1 MYTVIEGGVTAAA
14 GFQTASTA
22 AGIKYKNR
30 KDMAMIYS
38 EKPCKAAGTF
48 TTNIVK
54 AAPVKWDQKIV
65 KESEY
70 AQAVVINAGIANACT
85 GAEGMGYCAETAQA
99 ASAALKVPE
108 SAVLVASTGVI
119 GMQLPMDKLKAGIA
133 AMAPELSGTIE
144 SGTEAAKSIMTTDT
158 RKKEVAV
165 QFEIGGKTVTVGGM
179 CKGSGMIHPNM
190 CTMLSFVTTD
200 IAISR
205 ELLQE
210 ALSADVKDTYN
221 MISVDGDTSTNDTC
235 LVLANGMA
243 GNAEI
248 TEKNADYEE
257 FCKAL
262 NYVNETLA
270 KKMAGDGEGCTALFE
285 VKVIGAE
292 SKAQAVTLSKSI
304 ITSSLTKAAI
314 FGHDANWGRIL
325 CAMGYSGAQFD
336 PEKDDDAAEE
346 AAAVAAFAQ
355 NPDDISME
363 FPGENQVCLHV
374 SDAYQAYAAE
384 MGYTAYLDFFWMKNA
399 FLIDYLAD
407 TIRGEGYQLGI
418 ISSKDGF
425 VRCLDETGEKEYQYP
440 LYHLSGNEIQSHG
453 TMTYEGPKSIVFF
466 HAYQAGSPDTYRYY
480 QYQDGTMR
488 TPYLSASDGKDH
500 TAASELI
507 VYSGEYGCAD
517 TLLAAFFDYQAESLS
532 GELLKTLASQ
542 KIYSVWFENNEIQT
556 TDGKFSVTAV
566 NK

>member
-1 MYTVIEGGVTAAA
+1 MINIIVELSKYLMIALMLVYTFECFAVFNYTDEYTQRSIFRKQNVLMFLLHMIAFLVMYLQTNETKMIGFYGMQVVLFLAIGSGFLVYGFMNFLRGDSGWREISVKAGSELNCSEDFTLKYNVGAGGVSAGGEAKALSLIYTDAAVK
-14 GFQTASTA
+14 GYRLFNIDESFDDVTNLYD
-22 AGIKYKNR
+22 INR
-30 KDMAMIYS
+30 HPNEVMTVD
-38 EKPCKAAGTF
+38 
-48 TTNIVK
+48 
-54 AAPVKWDQKIV
+54 PVLYD
-65 KESEY
+65 
-70 AQAVVINAGIANACT
+70 
-85 GAEGMGYCAETAQA
+85 
-99 ASAALKVPE
+99 ALK
-108 SAVLVASTGVI
+108 
-119 GMQLPMDKLKAGIA
+119 
-133 AMAPELSGTIE
+133 
-144 SGTEAAKSIMTTDT
+144 
-158 RKKEVAV
+158 
-165 QFEIGGKTVTVGGM
+165 
-179 CKGSGMIHPNM
+179 
-190 CTMLSFVTTD
+190 
-200 IAISR
+200 
-205 ELLQE
+205 
-210 ALSADVKDTYN
+210 
-221 MISVDGDTSTNDTC
+221 
-235 LVLANGMA
+235 
-243 GNAEI
+243 
-248 TEKNADYEE
+248 
-257 FCKAL
+257 
-262 NYVNETLA
+262 
-270 KKMAGDGEGCTALFE
+270 
-285 VKVIGAE
+285 KV
-292 SKAQAVTLSKSI
+292 S
-304 ITSSLTKAAI
+304 
-314 FGHDANWGRIL
+314 DANCREIYLGPLYASLENL
-325 CAMGYSGAQFD
+325 CMSNDDAVAAQFD

-500 TAASELI
+500 TAASELL

-532 GELLKTLASQ
+532 GESLKTLASQ

-556 TDGKFSVTAV
+556 TDEKFSATAV

>member
-1 MYTVIEGGVTAAA
+1 MGRTVKDPNRRQPKPVQKVQLSEKNVGRRIVLVVLFLAIGSGFLVYGFMNFLRGDSGWREISVKAGSELNCSEDFTLKYNVGAGGVSAGGEAKALSLIYTAAVK
-14 GFQTASTA
+14 GYRLFNIDESF
-22 AGIKYKNR
+22 
-30 KDMAMIYS
+30 DDV
-38 EKPCKAAGTF
+38 
-48 TTNIVK
+48 TNLYDINQHPNEVMTVD
-54 AAPVKWDQKIV
+54 PVLYD
-65 KESEY
+65 
-70 AQAVVINAGIANACT
+70 
-85 GAEGMGYCAETAQA
+85 
-99 ASAALKVPE
+99 ALK
-108 SAVLVASTGVI
+108 
-119 GMQLPMDKLKAGIA
+119 
-133 AMAPELSGTIE
+133 
-144 SGTEAAKSIMTTDT
+144 
-158 RKKEVAV
+158 
-165 QFEIGGKTVTVGGM
+165 
-179 CKGSGMIHPNM
+179 
-190 CTMLSFVTTD
+190 
-200 IAISR
+200 
-205 ELLQE
+205 
-210 ALSADVKDTYN
+210 
-221 MISVDGDTSTNDTC
+221 
-235 LVLANGMA
+235 
-243 GNAEI
+243 
-248 TEKNADYEE
+248 
-257 FCKAL
+257 
-262 NYVNETLA
+262 
-270 KKMAGDGEGCTALFE
+270 
-285 VKVIGAE
+285 KV
-292 SKAQAVTLSKSI
+292 S
-304 ITSSLTKAAI
+304 
-314 FGHDANWGRIL
+314 DANCREIYLGPLYASLENL
-325 CAMGYSGAQFD
+325 CMSNDDAVAAQFD

-500 TAASELI
+500 TAASELL

-517 TLLAAFFDYQAESLS
+517 TLLAALSDYQAESLS
-532 GELLKTLASQ
+532 GESLKTLASQ

-556 TDGKFSVTAV
+556 TDEKFSVTAV

>member
-1 MYTVIEGGVTAAA
+1 MKGYRLFNIDESFDDVTNLYDINQHPNEVMTV
-14 GFQTASTA
+14 
-22 AGIKYKNR
+22 
-30 KDMAMIYS
+30 D
-38 EKPCKAAGTF
+38 
-48 TTNIVK
+48 
-54 AAPVKWDQKIV
+54 PVLYD
-65 KESEY
+65 
-70 AQAVVINAGIANACT
+70 
-85 GAEGMGYCAETAQA
+85 
-99 ASAALKVPE
+99 ALK
-108 SAVLVASTGVI
+108 
-119 GMQLPMDKLKAGIA
+119 
-133 AMAPELSGTIE
+133 
-144 SGTEAAKSIMTTDT
+144 
-158 RKKEVAV
+158 
-165 QFEIGGKTVTVGGM
+165 
-179 CKGSGMIHPNM
+179 
-190 CTMLSFVTTD
+190 
-200 IAISR
+200 
-205 ELLQE
+205 
-210 ALSADVKDTYN
+210 
-221 MISVDGDTSTNDTC
+221 
-235 LVLANGMA
+235 
-243 GNAEI
+243 
-248 TEKNADYEE
+248 
-257 FCKAL
+257 
-262 NYVNETLA
+262 
-270 KKMAGDGEGCTALFE
+270 
-285 VKVIGAE
+285 KV
-292 SKAQAVTLSKSI
+292 S
-304 ITSSLTKAAI
+304 
-314 FGHDANWGRIL
+314 DANCREIYLGPLYASLENL
-325 CAMGYSGAQFD
+325 CMSNDDAVAAQFD

-480 QYQDGTMR
+480 QYQDKTMR

-500 TAASELI
+500 TAASELL

-517 TLLAAFFDYQAESLS
+517 TLLAALSDYQAESLS
-532 GELLKTLASQ
+532 GESLKTLASQ

-556 TDGKFSVTAV
+556 TDEKFSVTAV

>member
-1 MYTVIEGGVTAAA
+1 MGRTVKDPNRRQPKPVQKVQLSEKNVGRRIVLVVLFLAIGSGFLVYGFMNFLRGDSGWREISVKAGSELNCSEDFTLKYNVGAGGVSAGGEAKALSLIYTDAAVKGYRLFNIDESFDDVTNLYDINQHPNEVMTVDPVLYDALKKVSDANCREIYLGPLYASLENLCMSNDDAAA
-14 GFQTASTA
+14 
-22 AGIKYKNR
+22 
-30 KDMAMIYS
+30 
-38 EKPCKAAGTF
+38 
-48 TTNIVK
+48 
-54 AAPVKWDQKIV
+54 
-65 KESEY
+65 
-70 AQAVVINAGIANACT
+70 
-85 GAEGMGYCAETAQA
+85 
-99 ASAALKVPE
+99 
-108 SAVLVASTGVI
+108 
-119 GMQLPMDKLKAGIA
+119 
-133 AMAPELSGTIE
+133 
-144 SGTEAAKSIMTTDT
+144 
-158 RKKEVAV
+158 
-165 QFEIGGKTVTVGGM
+165 
-179 CKGSGMIHPNM
+179 
-190 CTMLSFVTTD
+190 
-200 IAISR
+200 
-205 ELLQE
+205 
-210 ALSADVKDTYN
+210 
-221 MISVDGDTSTNDTC
+221 
-235 LVLANGMA
+235 
-243 GNAEI
+243 
-248 TEKNADYEE
+248 
-257 FCKAL
+257 
-262 NYVNETLA
+262 
-270 KKMAGDGEGCTALFE
+270 
-285 VKVIGAE
+285 
-292 SKAQAVTLSKSI
+292 
-304 ITSSLTKAAI
+304 
-314 FGHDANWGRIL
+314 
-325 CAMGYSGAQFD
+325 AQFD

-407 TIRGEGYQLGI
+407 MIRGKGYQLGI

-566 NK
+566 NEKKS

>member
-1 MYTVIEGGVTAAA
+1 MGRTV
-14 GFQTASTA
+14 
-22 AGIKYKNR
+22 KDPNR
-30 KDMAMIYS
+30 RQPKPVQKVQLS
-38 EKPCKAAGTF
+38 EKNVGRRIVLVVLFLAIGSGF
-48 TTNIVK
+48 LVYGFMNFLRGDSGWREISVK
-54 AAPVKWDQKIV
+54 AGSELNCSEDFTLKYNVGEAKALSLIYTDAAVKGYRLFNIDESFDDVTNLYDINQHPNEVMTVDPVLYD
-65 KESEY
+65 
-70 AQAVVINAGIANACT
+70 
-85 GAEGMGYCAETAQA
+85 
-99 ASAALKVPE
+99 ALK
-108 SAVLVASTGVI
+108 
-119 GMQLPMDKLKAGIA
+119 
-133 AMAPELSGTIE
+133 
-144 SGTEAAKSIMTTDT
+144 
-158 RKKEVAV
+158 
-165 QFEIGGKTVTVGGM
+165 
-179 CKGSGMIHPNM
+179 
-190 CTMLSFVTTD
+190 
-200 IAISR
+200 
-205 ELLQE
+205 
-210 ALSADVKDTYN
+210 
-221 MISVDGDTSTNDTC
+221 
-235 LVLANGMA
+235 
-243 GNAEI
+243 
-248 TEKNADYEE
+248 
-257 FCKAL
+257 
-262 NYVNETLA
+262 
-270 KKMAGDGEGCTALFE
+270 
-285 VKVIGAE
+285 KV
-292 SKAQAVTLSKSI
+292 S
-304 ITSSLTKAAI
+304 
-314 FGHDANWGRIL
+314 DANCREIYLGPLYASLENL
-325 CAMGYSGAQFD
+325 CMSNDDAVAAQFD

-374 SDAYQAYAAE
+374 SDAYQVYAAE

-517 TLLAAFFDYQAESLS
+517 TLLAALSDYQAESLS
-532 GELLKTLASQ
+532 GESLKTLASQ

-556 TDGKFSVTAV
+556 TDEKFSVTAV

>member
-1 MYTVIEGGVTAAA
+1 MLVVLFLAIGSGFLVYGFMNFLRGDSGWREISVKAGSELNCSEDFTLKYNVGAGGVSAGGEAKALSLIYTDAAVK
-14 GFQTASTA
+14 GYRLFNIDESF
-22 AGIKYKNR
+22 G
-30 KDMAMIYS
+30 DV
-38 EKPCKAAGTF
+38 
-48 TTNIVK
+48 TNLYDINQHPNEVMTVD
-54 AAPVKWDQKIV
+54 PVLYD
-65 KESEY
+65 
-70 AQAVVINAGIANACT
+70 
-85 GAEGMGYCAETAQA
+85 
-99 ASAALKVPE
+99 ALK
-108 SAVLVASTGVI
+108 
-119 GMQLPMDKLKAGIA
+119 
-133 AMAPELSGTIE
+133 
-144 SGTEAAKSIMTTDT
+144 
-158 RKKEVAV
+158 
-165 QFEIGGKTVTVGGM
+165 
-179 CKGSGMIHPNM
+179 
-190 CTMLSFVTTD
+190 
-200 IAISR
+200 
-205 ELLQE
+205 
-210 ALSADVKDTYN
+210 
-221 MISVDGDTSTNDTC
+221 
-235 LVLANGMA
+235 
-243 GNAEI
+243 
-248 TEKNADYEE
+248 
-257 FCKAL
+257 
-262 NYVNETLA
+262 
-270 KKMAGDGEGCTALFE
+270 
-285 VKVIGAE
+285 KV
-292 SKAQAVTLSKSI
+292 S
-304 ITSSLTKAAI
+304 
-314 FGHDANWGRIL
+314 DANCREIYLGPLYASLENL
-325 CAMGYSGAQFD
+325 CMSNDDAVAAQFD

-374 SDAYQAYAAE
+374 SDAYQVYAAE

-517 TLLAAFFDYQAESLS
+517 TLLAALSDYQAESLS
-532 GELLKTLASQ
+532 GESLKTLASQ

-556 TDGKFSVTAV
+556 TDEKFSVTAV

>member
-1 MYTVIEGGVTAAA
+1 MGRTVKDPNRRQPKPVQKVQLSEKNVGRRIVLVVLFLAIGSGFLVYGFMNFLRGDSGWREISVKAGSELNCSEDFTLKYNVGAGGVSAGGEAKALSLIYTDAAVK
-14 GFQTASTA
+14 GYRLFNIDESF
-22 AGIKYKNR
+22 
-30 KDMAMIYS
+30 DDV
-38 EKPCKAAGTF
+38 
-48 TTNIVK
+48 TNLYDINQHPNEVMTVD
-54 AAPVKWDQKIV
+54 PVLYD
-65 KESEY
+65 
-70 AQAVVINAGIANACT
+70 
-85 GAEGMGYCAETAQA
+85 
-99 ASAALKVPE
+99 ALK
-108 SAVLVASTGVI
+108 
-119 GMQLPMDKLKAGIA
+119 
-133 AMAPELSGTIE
+133 
-144 SGTEAAKSIMTTDT
+144 
-158 RKKEVAV
+158 
-165 QFEIGGKTVTVGGM
+165 
-179 CKGSGMIHPNM
+179 
-190 CTMLSFVTTD
+190 
-200 IAISR
+200 
-205 ELLQE
+205 
-210 ALSADVKDTYN
+210 
-221 MISVDGDTSTNDTC
+221 
-235 LVLANGMA
+235 
-243 GNAEI
+243 
-248 TEKNADYEE
+248 
-257 FCKAL
+257 
-262 NYVNETLA
+262 
-270 KKMAGDGEGCTALFE
+270 
-285 VKVIGAE
+285 KV
-292 SKAQAVTLSKSI
+292 S
-304 ITSSLTKAAI
+304 
-314 FGHDANWGRIL
+314 DANCREIYLGPLYASLENL
-325 CAMGYSGAQFD
+325 CMSNDDAVAAQFD

-480 QYQDGTMR
+480 QYQDKTMR

-517 TLLAAFFDYQAESLS
+517 TLLAALSDYQAESLS
-532 GELLKTLASQ
+532 GESLKTLASQ

-556 TDGKFSVTAV
+556 TDEKFSVTAV

>member
-1 MYTVIEGGVTAAA
+1 MGRTVKDPNRRQPKPVQKVQLSEKNVGRRIVLVVLFLAIGSGFLVYGFMNFLRGDSGWREISVKAGSELNCSEDFTLKYNVGAGGVSAGGEAKALSLIYTDAAVK
-14 GFQTASTA
+14 GYRLFNIDESF
-22 AGIKYKNR
+22 
-30 KDMAMIYS
+30 DDV
-38 EKPCKAAGTF
+38 
-48 TTNIVK
+48 TNLYDINQHPNEVMTVD
-54 AAPVKWDQKIV
+54 PVLYD
-65 KESEY
+65 
-70 AQAVVINAGIANACT
+70 
-85 GAEGMGYCAETAQA
+85 
-99 ASAALKVPE
+99 ALK
-108 SAVLVASTGVI
+108 
-119 GMQLPMDKLKAGIA
+119 
-133 AMAPELSGTIE
+133 
-144 SGTEAAKSIMTTDT
+144 
-158 RKKEVAV
+158 
-165 QFEIGGKTVTVGGM
+165 
-179 CKGSGMIHPNM
+179 
-190 CTMLSFVTTD
+190 
-200 IAISR
+200 
-205 ELLQE
+205 
-210 ALSADVKDTYN
+210 
-221 MISVDGDTSTNDTC
+221 
-235 LVLANGMA
+235 
-243 GNAEI
+243 
-248 TEKNADYEE
+248 
-257 FCKAL
+257 
-262 NYVNETLA
+262 
-270 KKMAGDGEGCTALFE
+270 
-285 VKVIGAE
+285 KV
-292 SKAQAVTLSKSI
+292 S
-304 ITSSLTKAAI
+304 
-314 FGHDANWGRIL
+314 DANCREIYLGPLYASLENL
-325 CAMGYSGAQFD
+325 CMSNDDAVAAQFD

-480 QYQDGTMR
+480 QYQDKTMR

-500 TAASELI
+500 TAASELL

-517 TLLAAFFDYQAESLS
+517 TLLAALSDYQAESLS
-532 GELLKTLASQ
+532 GESLKTLASQ

-556 TDGKFSVTAV
+556 TDEKFSVTAV

>member
-1 MYTVIEGGVTAAA
+1 MGRTVKDPNRRQPKPVQKVQLSEKNVGRRIVLVVLFLAIGSGFLVYGFMNFLRGDSGWREISVKAGSELNCSEDFTLKYNVGAGGVSAGGEAKALSLIYTDAAVKGYRLFNIDESFDDVTNLYDINQHPNEVMTVDPVLYDALKKVSDANCREIYLGPLYASLENLCMSNDDAAA
-14 GFQTASTA
+14 
-22 AGIKYKNR
+22 
-30 KDMAMIYS
+30 
-38 EKPCKAAGTF
+38 
-48 TTNIVK
+48 
-54 AAPVKWDQKIV
+54 
-65 KESEY
+65 
-70 AQAVVINAGIANACT
+70 
-85 GAEGMGYCAETAQA
+85 
-99 ASAALKVPE
+99 
-108 SAVLVASTGVI
+108 
-119 GMQLPMDKLKAGIA
+119 
-133 AMAPELSGTIE
+133 
-144 SGTEAAKSIMTTDT
+144 
-158 RKKEVAV
+158 
-165 QFEIGGKTVTVGGM
+165 
-179 CKGSGMIHPNM
+179 
-190 CTMLSFVTTD
+190 
-200 IAISR
+200 
-205 ELLQE
+205 
-210 ALSADVKDTYN
+210 
-221 MISVDGDTSTNDTC
+221 
-235 LVLANGMA
+235 
-243 GNAEI
+243 
-248 TEKNADYEE
+248 
-257 FCKAL
+257 
-262 NYVNETLA
+262 
-270 KKMAGDGEGCTALFE
+270 
-285 VKVIGAE
+285 
-292 SKAQAVTLSKSI
+292 
-304 ITSSLTKAAI
+304 
-314 FGHDANWGRIL
+314 
-325 CAMGYSGAQFD
+325 AQFD

-453 TMTYEGPKSIVFF
+453 TMMYEGPKSIVFF

-480 QYQDGTMR
+480 QYQDKTMR

-500 TAASELI
+500 TAASELL

-517 TLLAAFFDYQAESLS
+517 TLLAALSDYQAESLS
-532 GELLKTLASQ
+532 GESLKTLASQ

>member
-1 MYTVIEGGVTAAA
+1 M
-14 GFQTASTA
+14 S
-22 AGIKYKNR
+22 N
-30 KDMAMIYS
+30 D
-38 EKPCKAAGTF
+38 
-48 TTNIVK
+48 
-54 AAPVKWDQKIV
+54 D
-65 KESEY
+65 
-70 AQAVVINAGIANACT
+70 AVA
-85 GAEGMGYCAETAQA
+85 
-99 ASAALKVPE
+99 
-108 SAVLVASTGVI
+108 
-119 GMQLPMDKLKAGIA
+119 
-133 AMAPELSGTIE
+133 
-144 SGTEAAKSIMTTDT
+144 
-158 RKKEVAV
+158 
-165 QFEIGGKTVTVGGM
+165 
-179 CKGSGMIHPNM
+179 
-190 CTMLSFVTTD
+190 
-200 IAISR
+200 
-205 ELLQE
+205 
-210 ALSADVKDTYN
+210 
-221 MISVDGDTSTNDTC
+221 
-235 LVLANGMA
+235 
-243 GNAEI
+243 
-248 TEKNADYEE
+248 
-257 FCKAL
+257 
-262 NYVNETLA
+262 
-270 KKMAGDGEGCTALFE
+270 
-285 VKVIGAE
+285 
-292 SKAQAVTLSKSI
+292 
-304 ITSSLTKAAI
+304 
-314 FGHDANWGRIL
+314 
-325 CAMGYSGAQFD
+325 AQFD

-500 TAASELI
+500 TAASELL

-532 GELLKTLASQ
+532 GESLKTLALQ

-556 TDGKFSVTAV
+556 TAEKFSVTAV

>member
-1 MYTVIEGGVTAAA
+1 MGRTVKDPNRRQPKPVQKVQLSEKNVGRRIVLVVLFLAIGSGFLVYGFMNFLRGDSGWREISVKAGSELNCSEDFTLKYNVGAGGVSAGGEAKALSLIYTDAAVK
-14 GFQTASTA
+14 GYRLFNIDESF
-22 AGIKYKNR
+22 
-30 KDMAMIYS
+30 DDV
-38 EKPCKAAGTF
+38 
-48 TTNIVK
+48 TNLYDINQHPNEVMTVD
-54 AAPVKWDQKIV
+54 PVLYD
-65 KESEY
+65 
-70 AQAVVINAGIANACT
+70 
-85 GAEGMGYCAETAQA
+85 
-99 ASAALKVPE
+99 ALK
-108 SAVLVASTGVI
+108 
-119 GMQLPMDKLKAGIA
+119 
-133 AMAPELSGTIE
+133 
-144 SGTEAAKSIMTTDT
+144 
-158 RKKEVAV
+158 
-165 QFEIGGKTVTVGGM
+165 
-179 CKGSGMIHPNM
+179 
-190 CTMLSFVTTD
+190 
-200 IAISR
+200 
-205 ELLQE
+205 
-210 ALSADVKDTYN
+210 
-221 MISVDGDTSTNDTC
+221 
-235 LVLANGMA
+235 
-243 GNAEI
+243 
-248 TEKNADYEE
+248 
-257 FCKAL
+257 
-262 NYVNETLA
+262 
-270 KKMAGDGEGCTALFE
+270 
-285 VKVIGAE
+285 KV
-292 SKAQAVTLSKSI
+292 S
-304 ITSSLTKAAI
+304 
-314 FGHDANWGRIL
+314 DANCREIYLGPLYASLENL
-325 CAMGYSGAQFD
+325 CMSN
-336 PEKDDDAAEE
+336 DDAAEE

-374 SDAYQAYAAE
+374 SDAYQVYAAE

-517 TLLAAFFDYQAESLS
+517 TLLAALSDYQAESLS
-532 GELLKTLASQ
+532 GESLKTLASQ

-556 TDGKFSVTAV
+556 TDEKFSVTAV